1 MIYTKGR
8 EMRIFISGP
17 ITGTDDYI
25 DRFLRAEIK
34 LTEEGYTVVN
44 PAGVLAQLPVTFS
57 WGTCM
62 AITLAL
68 LEECDSI
75 YMLKGWE
82 HSKGAQMEHTFAAG
96 LGKEIVY
103 EEKKAAAEADN
114 KAACEADNPA
124 LQQEIFTP
132 AS

>member
-17 ITGTDDYI
+17 ITGAEDYI
-25 DRFLRAEIK
+25 DRFLKAELE
-34 LTEEGYTVVN
+34 LTQKGYTVVN
-44 PAGVLAQLPVTFS
+44 PAGVLAQLPVAFS

-62 AITLAL
+62 SITLAL

-82 HSKGAQMEHTFAAG
+82 HSKGALIEHTFAAG
-96 LGKEIVY
+96 LSKEIIY
-103 EEKKAAAEADN
+103 EKDSN
-114 KAACEADNPA
+114 VSQD
-124 LQQEIFTP
+124 
-132 AS
+132 